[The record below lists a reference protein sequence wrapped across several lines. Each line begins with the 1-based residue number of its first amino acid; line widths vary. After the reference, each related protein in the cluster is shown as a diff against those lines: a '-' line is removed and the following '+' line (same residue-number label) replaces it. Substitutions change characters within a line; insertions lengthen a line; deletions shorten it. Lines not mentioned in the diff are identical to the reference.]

1 MPYFERTS
9 KLSKVFIWLFGFFL
23 FLTVAAFRI
32 SDFHE
37 LIYYNFTNNILGTIC
52 TVVFFMFSIFSL
64 ILGITL
70 RKIAEDAEVE
80 LTSLAKQIRE

>member
-1 MPYFERTS
+1 MPYFEKTN
-9 KLSKVFIWLFGFFL
+9 KLSKVFIGLFGFFL
-23 FLTVAAFRI
+23 MLTVAAFLI

-52 TVVFFMFSIFSL
+52 TIVFFMLSIFSL

-70 RKIAEDAEVE
+70 RYIAEDAENE
-80 LTSLAKQIRE
+80 LASLAKQIRE